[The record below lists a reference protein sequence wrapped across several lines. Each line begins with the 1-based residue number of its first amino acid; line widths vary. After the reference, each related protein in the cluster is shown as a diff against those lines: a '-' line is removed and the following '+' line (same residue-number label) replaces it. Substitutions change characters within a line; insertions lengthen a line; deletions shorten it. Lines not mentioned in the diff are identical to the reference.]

1 MKVINFDE
9 NEFKEK
15 IIPKYFTSGEQAD
28 LYLYIE
34 DGQKKLIKKYRHPLD
49 EKEVSKLKLS
59 YLKSDES
66 KMIIP
71 EKLISIDG
79 KIIGYLSE
87 FKENYTSI
95 NNLDLNKKEKY
106 NLLVRM
112 KEILNSMIHAGI
124 YFYDINAGNIMYD
137 GKNIMLCD
145 VPDAYIFGDNN
156 DYSLIPIIH
165 RKFNMFTIS
174 YLNNILMNKVEDQVV
189 DILYNW
195 ANLKEYEDMIGVT
208 DNDMCINICYEIF
221 HNQKDI
227 NFNDLLIDYIDQEKI
242 KQKTI

>member
-1 MKVINFDE
+1 
-9 NEFKEK
+9 
-15 IIPKYFTSGEQAD
+15 
-28 LYLYIE
+28 
-34 DGQKKLIKKYRHPLD
+34 
-49 EKEVSKLKLS
+49 
-59 YLKSDES
+59 
-66 KMIIP
+66 MIIP
-71 EKLISIDG
+71 EKLISIDD
-79 KIIGYLSE
+79 KIIGYLSA

-95 NNLDLNKKEKY
+95 NNLDLNQKEKY

-145 VPDAYIFGDNN
+145 VPDAYIFGDND

-165 RKFNMFTIS
+165 
-174 YLNNILMNKVEDQVV
+174 
-189 DILYNW
+189 
-195 ANLKEYEDMIGVT
+195 LKEYEDMIGVT

>member
-1 MKVINFDE
+1 MEVINFNDK
-9 NEFKEK
+9 EFEK
-15 IIPKYFTSGEQAD
+15 NVLIKYFTSGDQAD
-28 LYLYIE
+28 IYLYYE

-49 EKEVSKLKLS
+49 EKAVSKIKLS
-59 YLKSDES
+59 YLKADKS

-71 EKLISIDG
+71 EKLISIDD

-95 NNLDLNKKEKY
+95 NNLDLNQKEKY